1 MEVLKTNGSRNGG
14 TLVREAK
21 GPVMRSRL
29 VGVADAAAYLGLS
42 TWSVR
47 RLVDNGHLRRVRLPL
62 GKADCRRLLF
72 DRIDLERL
80 VEVSKD

>member
-1 MEVLKTNGSRNGG
+1 MEVLETNGSRSGG
-14 TLVREAK
+14 TLASEAK
-21 GPVMRSRL
+21 GRVPARL
-29 VGVADAAAYLGLS
+29 LGVEGAAAYLGLS

-80 VEVSKD
+80 VDVSKE